1 MLEYG
6 PLNAAMKPDSR
17 ESTMIKIP
25 DAILTASG
33 TALLLLSF
41 HASAAS
47 LALPSDATVL
57 VQVVDN
63 VEASAND
70 SRLDD
75 LLLRS
80 AGGHAN
86 TSHTLP
92 EYCVVVANARPGGE
106 RLQIS
111 TQSLTC
117 IETDGSDSD
126 IYSGEISAAAY
137 ELDDSYGLAVCES
150 GRCELAPGHSFMLKL
165 ASPLEI
171 SEQDNP
177 SARINEQRRQA
188 NGEGVANPIPA
199 DRPDPDQ
206 EQ

>member
-17 ESTMIKIP
+17 EYIMIKIP

-92 EYCVVVANARPGGE
+92 EYCVVGANARP
-106 RLQIS
+106 
-111 TQSLTC
+111 
-117 IETDGSDSD
+117 
-126 IYSGEISAAAY
+126 
-137 ELDDSYGLAVCES
+137 
-150 GRCELAPGHSFMLKL
+150 
-165 ASPLEI
+165 
-171 SEQDNP
+171 
-177 SARINEQRRQA
+177 ARAR
-188 NGEGVANPIPA
+188 VPVS
-199 DRPDPDQ
+199 RPT
-206 EQ
+206 

>member
-17 ESTMIKIP
+17 EFIMIKIP

-47 LALPSDATVL
+47 LALPSNAKLL

-63 VEASAND
+63 VVASAND

-75 LLLRS
+75 LLMRL
-80 AGGHAN
+80 AGGNAI

-92 EYCVVVANARPGGE
+92 EYCVVVA
-106 RLQIS
+106 
-111 TQSLTC
+111 
-117 IETDGSDSD
+117 
-126 IYSGEISAAAY
+126 
-137 ELDDSYGLAVCES
+137 
-150 GRCELAPGHSFMLKL
+150 
-165 ASPLEI
+165 
-171 SEQDNP
+171 
-177 SARINEQRRQA
+177 
-188 NGEGVANPIPA
+188 
-199 DRPDPDQ
+199 
-206 EQ
+206 